1 MPSLGPRPDPGATCP
16 GGSPMTG
23 ARIAG
28 HPIHPILVGIPIGLC
43 TFSVFAD
50 IIRLTG
56 LGKPVWFDV
65 AWYAIAGGILG
76 ALVAAVPGLVDYLT
90 VTDAR
95 VRDLAFAHIIA
106 ALFVVA
112 IFGYSLWGRWE
123 GDHGGGPVA
132 ISMVGLLLLGVVGW
146 LGGEMVFVHGM
157 GMEAAAAPPRAQG
170 KVA

>member
-1 MPSLGPRPDPGATCP
+1 
-16 GGSPMTG
+16 MTG

-50 IIRLTG
+50 IIRLAG
-56 LGKPVWFDV
+56 LGKAVWFDV
-65 AWYAIAGGILG
+65 AVYAIAGGIVG
-76 ALVAAVPGLVDYLT
+76 SLVAAIPGLVDYLT

-95 VRDLAFAHIIA
+95 VRDMAFAHVIA

-112 IFGYSLWGRWE
+112 IFGWSLWQRWE
-123 GDHGGGPVA
+123 GDHGLGPVA
-132 ISMVGLLLLGVVGW
+132 VSIVGVLLLGVVGW

-157 GMEAAAAPPRAQG
+157 GMDAAAAAPRAQR